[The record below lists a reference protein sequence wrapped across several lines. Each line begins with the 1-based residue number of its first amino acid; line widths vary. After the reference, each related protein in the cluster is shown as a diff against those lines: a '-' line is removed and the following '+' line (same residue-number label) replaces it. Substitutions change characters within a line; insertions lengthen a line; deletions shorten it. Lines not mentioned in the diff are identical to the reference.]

1 MVGPKVAAE
10 SAASRPSWRPCTRWP
25 ECWCISAFRFEWI
38 YGVAAVIACFHD
50 TIITIGLFS
59 LFNKE
64 ISLTVIA
71 ALLTLVGYSMND
83 TIVIF
88 DRIREN
94 LKIYAPG
101 AAGDA
106 DQQERQPDL
115 EPDRYDFGSDV
126 PDGDRAVPVR
136 RSGTARVF
144 FRAGCRDY

>member
-1 MVGPKVAAE
+1 M
-10 SAASRPSWRPCTRWP
+10 
-25 ECWCISAFRFEWI
+25 I
-38 YGVAAVIACFHD
+38 AVFHD

-94 LKIYAPG
+94 LKLM
-101 AAGDA
+101 
-106 DQQERQPDL
+106 RR
-115 EPDRYDFGSDV
+115 EPLDES
-126 PDGDRAVPVR
+126 
-136 RSGTARVF
+136 
-144 FRAGCRDY
+144 